1 MELYKNNRKQLGKE
15 KEQVVFPIAESLEN
29 MPKSYLAFIKN
40 LKKRIAQQRL
50 KTVLSAN
57 ANMILMYWDI
67 GKSILEKQA
76 NEGWGTMVIDRMS
89 VDLKKEFPAI
99 KGFSPRNLKYMRKF
113 AETWTDFEIV
123 QRTVAQIPWRSNIT
137 LMHKIKEPKLRLWYA
152 KKTIEYG
159 FGKDML
165 VFQIETELHKRE
177 GNAVTNFEQAI
188 MPPATSDMAQQVMKD
203 PYVFDFVGNDKHLR
217 ERELENQ
224 LVNHIQKFL
233 IELGQGF
240 AFVGKQVHLELGGS
254 DFYLDLL
261 FYHLKLRCYVVVEL
275 KTGKF
280 DPGYISKLNMY
291 INVVND
297 VLQHPDDKKTIGLL
311 LVKSKNKTVVEYSLA
326 GFKNPISVSNWENK
340 ITKSLPDEFKSNLP
354 TIEQIEK
361 ELGGSDEQ
369 NR

>member
-1 MELYKNNRKQLGKE
+1 MEIDKNKRKQMGKE
-15 KEQVVFPIAESLEN
+15 IDQVAFPIAESLEN
-29 MPKSYLAFIKN
+29 MPQSYLSFIKN
-40 LKKRIAQQRL
+40 LKERIVQQRL

-57 ANMILMYWDI
+57 ADMIIMYWDI

-76 NEGWGTMVIDRMS
+76 NEGWGTKVIDRMS
-89 VDLKKEFPAI
+89 FDLKKEFPEM

-123 QRTVAQIPWRSNIT
+123 KRIVAQIPWRSNIT
-137 LMHKIKEPKLRLWYA
+137 LMQKIKDPELRLWYA
-152 KKTIEYG
+152 QKTIEHG

-165 VFQIETELHKRE
+165 VFQIDTELHKRE
-177 GNAVTNFEQAI
+177 GNAITNFKQA
-188 MPPATSDMAQQVMKD
+188 MPPVSSDMAQQVMKD
-203 PYVFDFVGNDKHLR
+203 PYIFDFVGNDKHLR

-233 IELGQGF
+233 LELGQGF
-240 AFVGKQVHLELGGS
+240 AFVGRQVHLELGGD
-254 DFYLDLL
+254 DFYIDLL
-261 FYHLKLRCYVVVEL
+261 FYHLKLRCYVVIEL

-280 DPGYISKLNMY
+280 DPGYVSKLNMY

-297 VLQHPDDKKTIGLL
+297 VLRHPDDKKTIGLL

-326 GFKNPISVSNWENK
+326 GFKNPIGVSNWENE
-340 ITKSLPDEFKSNLP
+340 ITKSLPDEFKSCLP

-361 ELGGSDEQ
+361 ELGD
-369 NR
+369 NKDKL